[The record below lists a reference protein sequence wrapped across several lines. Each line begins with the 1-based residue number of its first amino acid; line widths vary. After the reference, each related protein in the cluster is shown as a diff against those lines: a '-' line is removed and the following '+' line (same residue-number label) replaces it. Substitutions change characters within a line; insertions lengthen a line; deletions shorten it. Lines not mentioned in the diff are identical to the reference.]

1 MDSGGACAYD
11 AHVPGTIAV
20 LSMTRARHSQLLAQ
34 VDGISVSSV
43 APQVHCV
50 ISMGDRELTRGR
62 LPLGTDRWETIVR
75 PVQTDRRALPIA
87 AARNLAAELAIEAGA
102 RTLVFLDDTIIPGPA
117 TLERLG
123 EAVGGQRS
131 AVLQAIPRRAG
142 DQEVTS
148 PVVWR
153 APVLDLPPLEDDALG
168 YPMSRL
174 HEIATRGPDALPLV
188 PGQQVADTR
197 WGLFSGEAFAMSVE
211 DWQATGGFCT
221 DYTGRGLQDADF
233 AAVVRRQGGTIV
245 WVGGADVYRQPADPV
260 EPELQARYAA
270 RHVQTWRE
278 RWDETPAHPWLDWLH
293 EQELLVR

>member
-1 MDSGGACAYD
+1 M
-11 AHVPGTIAV
+11 PGTIAV

-34 VDGISVSSV
+34 VDGISVGSV
-43 APQVHCV
+43 PPQVHCV

-87 AARNLAAELAIEAGA
+87 AARNLAANLAIEAGA
-102 RTLVFLDDTIIPGPA
+102 RTLVFMDDTVIPGPT

-123 EAVGGQRS
+123 EAVGGQRR
-131 AVLQAIPRRAG
+131 AVLQAIPRHAD

-153 APVLDLPPLEDDALG
+153 TPVLDLPPLAEEEVLG
-168 YPMSRL
+168 YPMGRL
-174 HEIATRGPDALPLV
+174 HEIASRGPDAIPLV
-188 PGQQVADTR
+188 PGQQVVDTR
-197 WGLFSGEAFAMSVE
+197 WGLFSGECFAMSVE
-211 DWQATGGFCT
+211 DFQATGGFCA

-233 AAVVRRQGGTIV
+233 AEVVRQRGGTIV
-245 WVGGADVYRQPADPV
+245 WVGGADAYRQPAEPV

-278 RWDETPAHPWLDWLH
+278 RWDGDPEHPWLDWLR
-293 EQELLVR
+293 EQELLTR